1 MEGTYKSWTPDS
13 YKALPIKQ
21 QPEYEDEAA
30 LATALAKVEKLP
42 PIVHQMEIEKLKSY
56 LALACEGKMFLLQGG
71 DCAERFDECC
81 QETIEKKFKILLQ
94 MSLIVIWESRLPV
107 VRVARMAGQFA
118 KPRTS
123 NWETTPDGERVA
135 SYKGDSINGFELSER
150 KPDPDR
156 LVQAY
161 FHSVATANYL
171 RAMITG
177 GVSDLHSAPEWNLD
191 NVLRPETKEKY
202 KAVVEKILD
211 GLNFYQAIH
220 ADSESLR
227 GVYLF
232 SSHEGLILDYEAA
245 LTKLVK
251 DSYYNLGAHF
261 LWIGD
266 RTRQIDGAHIEY
278 FRGIANPIGVK
289 IGPSTSEAELIKLIQ
304 ILNPNKEPGKLTL
317 ITRYGIDNVEKKLPG
332 HIKAAQ
338 STGIPV
344 LWVSD
349 PCHGNTESTSG
360 GIKYRN
366 IEKVMGEM
374 VKVFRI
380 HAENGSHLGGVHLEL
395 TGDDVTECVGGS
407 AGLDPTNLSTN
418 YQSFCDP
425 RLNYTQSLDLAFC
438 IANELKESRKPKK

>member
-1 MEGTYKSWTPDS
+1 
-13 YKALPIKQ
+13 
-21 QPEYEDEAA
+21 
-30 LATALAKVEKLP
+30 
-42 PIVHQMEIEKLKSY
+42 
-56 LALACEGKMFLLQGG
+56 
-71 DCAERFDECC
+71 
-81 QETIEKKFKILLQ
+81 
-94 MSLIVIWESRLPV
+94 MSLIIIWGSRVPV
-107 VRVARMAGQFA
+107 VRLARMAGQFA

-123 NWETTPDGERVA
+123 NWETAPGGERVP

-211 GLNFYQAIH
+211 GLEFYRAIH

-232 SSHEGLILDYEAA
+232 SSHEGLLLDYEAA
-245 LTKLVK
+245 LTKK
-251 DSYYNLGAHF
+251 IKGAYYNMGAHF

-266 RTRQIDGAHIEY
+266 RTRQIGGAHLEY

-289 IGPSTSEAELIKLIQ
+289 IGPSTSNEDLVNLIQ
-304 ILNPNKEPGKLTL
+304 ILNPNKEKGKLTL
-317 ITRYGIDNVEKKLPG
+317 ITRYGVEQVKRILPG
-332 HIKAAQ
+332 HIQAAQ

-344 LWVSD
+344 LWVCD
-349 PCHGNTESTSG
+349 PCHGNTESTSE
-360 GIKYRN
+360 GIKFRN

-374 VKVFRI
+374 VEVFHI
-380 HAENGSHLGGVHLEL
+380 HTSNGSHLGGVHLEL

-407 AGLDPTNLSTN
+407 GGLLPTNLSTN

-425 RLNYTQSLDLAFC
+425 RLNYTQSLDMAFC
-438 IANELKESRKPKK
+438 IAQELKETRTGTKN